1 VASKKKVLGGSVQF
15 CNSPIL
21 FRIIIIMEKTIQFWN
36 DLHAAAAGDQP
47 ATKQEWIYESSDPL
61 FQMILAPLLVQAETT
76 TMSDDDDNDDTTTNV
91 VRILEIGCGTSTLA
105 ADLCDYWNRTYYYNN
120 NSAPDPQEEDRPLGR
135 RRRRRMTMI
144 ATDASAVCI
153 EQQRANNH
161 HPDQCY
167 YEVWNILEPRDDN
180 DEWKFDLIV
189 DKGCVD
195 TILFRAK
202 KGVEL
207 VAMALSNIQHCL
219 RTTDSPYCVISSR
232 KKYRKYLAPVFAGR
246 ITSRRLDVTQKG
258 DAVIVKKERNDQVF
272 LYVCTT
278 ASPHHIHGTVE
289 STISLPLSTGNRVSE

>member
-1 VASKKKVLGGSVQF
+1 MFLQF
-15 CNSPIL
+15 TFVS
-21 FRIIIIMEKTIQFWN
+21 IIIMEKTIQFWN
-36 DLHAAAAGDQP
+36 DRHAAAGDQQP
-47 ATKQEWIYESSDPL
+47 ATKQEWIYESSDHL
-61 FQMILAPLLVQAETT
+61 FQMILAPII
-76 TMSDDDDNDDTTTNV
+76 MSDDDDNDDTTTNV

-105 ADLCDYWNRTYYYNN
+105 ADLCDYWNRTYYN
-120 NSAPDPQEEDRPLGR
+120 NSAPDQQEEDRPELG
-135 RRRRRMTMI
+135 RRRRMTMI

-161 HPDQCY
+161 HPDQCS
-167 YEVWNILEPRDDN
+167 YEVWNILEPRDDDN
-180 DEWKFDLIV
+180 EWKFDLIV

-207 VAMALSNIQHCL
+207 VTIALSNIQHCL

-232 KKYRKYLAPVFAGR
+232 KKYRKYLAPVFAGS

-258 DAVIVKKERNDQVF
+258 DAAMIVKKERNDQVF

-278 ASPHHIHGTVE
+278 ASPHTHTHGTVE
-289 STISLPLSTGNRVSE
+289 STISL

>member
-1 VASKKKVLGGSVQF
+1 
-15 CNSPIL
+15 
-21 FRIIIIMEKTIQFWN
+21 MEKTIQFWN
-36 DLHAAAAGDQP
+36 DLHAATAGDQP
-47 ATKQEWIYESSDPL
+47 ETKQEWIYESSDHL
-61 FQMILAPLLVQAETT
+61 FQMILAPIIMT
-76 TMSDDDDNDDTTTNV
+76 DDDENDDTKKNV
-91 VRILEIGCGTSTLA
+91 VQILEIGCGTSTLA

-120 NSAPDPQEEDRPLGR
+120 SASDPQEEDRPW
-135 RRRRRMTMI
+135 RRRRRMTMV
-144 ATDASAVCI
+144 ATDTSAVCI
-153 EQQRANNH
+153 EQQRANNQ
-161 HPDQCY
+161 HPDQCS

-180 DEWKFDLIV
+180 DKWKFDLVV

-207 VAMALSNIQHCL
+207 VTMALSNIQHCL

-232 KKYRKYLAPVFAGR
+232 KKYRKYLVPVFAGS

-258 DAVIVKKERNDQVF
+258 DAVIVKKERNNQVF

-289 STISLPLSTGNRVSE
+289 STISPSLLTKNE